1 MTDEAEV
8 NEDKTG
14 RWEMTTTTT
23 MMLSS
28 QRNVF
33 SAEIYFAVGAL
44 LPLPIVL
51 APQRQSGS

>member
-14 RWEMTTTTT
+14 RWEMTTTT